1 MRGSRPSAVTGLGRC
16 RKRRE
21 LREPRMAQ
29 AGDSGPGAGGQR
41 GVGSALRRAPWL
53 CALAM
58 LWQAAAAGVP
68 SWRQWPVPYNTE
80 SPVCVPGIPRSLGPG
95 QTGKVGDF
103 VATLSS
109 ACRRFSFRPAPDPYC
124 QAQYTFCPTGSPM
137 PVMKGDDVI
146 EVFRLQA
153 PVWEFKYGDLL
164 AHLNIMHDAIGFK
177 STLTG
182 KNYTMEW
189 YELFQ
194 LGNCTFPHLRPEM
207 NAPFWC
213 NQGAACFFEGIDD
226 NHWKENGTLVQVATI
241 SGNMFNKMA
250 KWVKRDNETGIYYE
264 TWTVQAS
271 PEKGAETWFESYDCS
286 KFVLRTYKKLAELG
300 AEFKR
305 IETNYTRI
313 FLYSGEPT
321 YLGNETSVFG
331 PTGNETLALAIKRF
345 YYPFKPHL
353 STKEF
358 LLSLLKIFDA
368 VILHRQF
375 YLFYNFEYWFLPM
388 KFPFIKITYEE
399 IPLPNRKKTVS
410 GL

>member
-68 SWRQWPVPYNTE
+68 SWRQWPVPY
-80 SPVCVPGIPRSLGPG
+80 
-95 QTGKVGDF
+95 K
-103 VATLSS
+103 
-109 ACRRFSFRPAPDPYC
+109 RFSFRPAPDPYC

>member
-1 MRGSRPSAVTGLGRC
+1 
-16 RKRRE
+16 
-21 LREPRMAQ
+21 MAQ
-29 AGDSGPGAGGQR
+29 AGRAGPGAWGRR
-41 GVGSALRRAPWL
+41 GAGADAAPICAPWCWASALLWL
-53 CALAM
+53 
-58 LWQAAAAGVP
+58 AAAAAAATGP
-68 SWRQWPVPYNTE
+68 SRRQWPVPY
-80 SPVCVPGIPRSLGPG
+80 
-95 QTGKVGDF
+95 K
-103 VATLSS
+103 
-109 ACRRFSFRPAPDPYC
+109 RFSFRPEPDPYC
-124 QAQYTFCPTGSPM
+124 QAKYTFCPTGSPI
-137 PVMKGDDVI
+137 PVMKDDDVI

-164 AHLNIMHDAIGFK
+164 GHL
-177 STLTG
+177 
-182 KNYTMEW
+182 
-189 YELFQ
+189 

-226 NHWKENGTLVQVATI
+226 IHWKENGTLVLVATI
-241 SGNMFNKMA
+241 SGDIFNKMA
-250 KWVKRDNETGIYYE
+250 KWVKQDNETGIYYE

-271 PEKGAETWFESYDCS
+271 SEKGAETWFESYDCS

-300 AEFKR
+300 ADFKK

-331 PTGNETLALAIKRF
+331 PTGNKTLALAIKRF

-358 LLSLLKIFDA
+358 LLSLLQIFDA
-368 VILHRQF
+368 MIIHRQF

-399 IPLPNRKKTVS
+399 IPLPNRSRTLS

>member
-1 MRGSRPSAVTGLGRC
+1 
-16 RKRRE
+16 
-21 LREPRMAQ
+21 MAQ
-29 AGDSGPGAGGQR
+29 AGNAGPGAEGLR
-41 GVGSALRRAPWL
+41 GAGAAPGRAPWRW
-53 CALAM
+53 ALA
-58 LWQAAAAGVP
+58 LFWLTATAGRPRESGGP
-68 SWRQWPVPYNTE
+68 SRRHWPVPY
-80 SPVCVPGIPRSLGPG
+80 
-95 QTGKVGDF
+95 K
-103 VATLSS
+103 
-109 ACRRFSFRPAPDPYC
+109 RFSFRPEPDPYC
-124 QAQYTFCPTGSPM
+124 QAKYTFCPTGSPI

-164 AHLNIMHDAIGFK
+164 GHLKIMHDAIGFR

-207 NAPFWC
+207 DAPFWC

-226 NHWKENGTLVQVATI
+226 IHWKDNGTLVLVATI

-250 KWVKRDNETGIYYE
+250 KWVKQDNETGIYYE

-271 PEKGAETWFESYDCS
+271 PEKEAETWFESYDCS
-286 KFVLRTYKKLAELG
+286 KFVLRTYEKLAELG
-300 AEFKR
+300 APFKKV
-305 IETNYTRI
+305 ETNYTRI

-331 PTGNETLALAIKRF
+331 PTGNKTLALAIRRF
-345 YYPFKPHL
+345 YYPFKPYL

-358 LLSLLKIFDA
+358 LLSLLRIFDV
-368 VILHRQF
+368 VIMHRQF

-399 IPLPNRKKTVS
+399 IPLPNRNKTFL
-410 GL
+410 GF

>member
-1 MRGSRPSAVTGLGRC
+1 
-16 RKRRE
+16 
-21 LREPRMAQ
+21 MAQ
-29 AGDSGPGAGGQR
+29 AGNTGPGAGGHR
-41 GVGSALRRAPWL
+41 GAGAALRGAPWL
-53 CALAM
+53 WALA
-58 LWQAAAAGVP
+58 LLGLATAADVP
-68 SWRQWPVPYNTE
+68 SRRQWPVPY
-80 SPVCVPGIPRSLGPG
+80 
-95 QTGKVGDF
+95 K
-103 VATLSS
+103 
-109 ACRRFSFRPAPDPYC
+109 RFSFRPAPDPYC
-124 QAQYTFCPTGSPM
+124 QAKYTFCPTGSPI
-137 PVMKGDDVI
+137 PVLKDDDVI
-146 EVFRLQA
+146 DVFRLQA

-164 AHLNIMHDAIGFK
+164 GHLKIMHDAIGFR
-177 STLTG
+177 SALTG

-241 SGNMFNKMA
+241 SGNTFNKMA
-250 KWVKRDNETGIYYE
+250 KWVKQDNETGIYYE

-300 AEFKR
+300 AEFKK

-331 PTGNETLALAIKRF
+331 PTGNKTLALAIKRF

-358 LLSLLKIFDA
+358 LLNLLQIFDA
-368 VILHRQF
+368 VIIHRHF

-399 IPLPNRKKTVS
+399 IPLYNRNKT
-410 GL
+410 LWFIKP